1 MRSEAMERV
10 YTKRIQEEEFL
21 LELEVRGGGRWG
33 RGWGW
38 GERSGRGELRGDG
51 GGWFWVGRERN
62 GGGFEGFG
70 RRNGGFRKGKR

>member
-10 YTKRIQEEEFL
+10 YAKRIQEEEFL
-21 LELEVRGGGRWG
+21 LELEVRGGGWR
-33 RGWGW
+33 W
-38 GERSGRGELRGDG
+38 GERSGGGELRGDG